1 MHTCA
6 ARFAWWAVR
15 VVGWPGR
22 RLGGTDDRGQPH
34 QGSEVLAGRRL
45 PDEPGELVE
54 LARSNDAPR
63 EIVEALQSLRKDSFD
78 GPNAVTAAMKD
89 AGVSDSGRARPQG
102 AAGPSETEGGDAIS
116 LLVRDHRAVEELFE
130 DFEQLGAD
138 QTSQRRR
145 VVDTIIEELSVHAAI
160 EEQELY
166 PFLRQEAPGGGEM
179 ADEGLEEHEEAKQLL
194 SSLRQMSADDAGFDS
209 TVAQLITDV
218 RHHVEEEENQFFPQL
233 REVTGADQLVELG
246 RRLQQARSTAPTTPQ

>member
-1 MHTCA
+1 MTEVNPIRA
-6 ARFAWWAVR
+6 QKF
-15 VVGWPGR
+15 
-22 RLGGTDDRGQPH
+22 LRGADYPM
-34 QGSEVLAGRRL
+34 SREA
-45 PDEPGELVE
+45 LVE

-63 EIVEALQSLRKDSFD
+63 EILEALQSLRKDSFD
-78 GPNAVTAAMKD
+78 GPDVVTAAMKD

-102 AAGPSETEGGDAIS
+102 AAGPSETEGNDAIS
-116 LLVRDHRAVEELFE
+116 LLIRDHRAVEELFE

-145 VVDTIIEELSVHAAI
+145 VVDTIIEELSVHATI

-194 SSLRQMSADDAGFDS
+194 SSLQQMSADDPGFDS

-233 REVTGADQLVELG
+233 REVTSADQLVELG
-246 RRLQQARSTAPTTPQ
+246 RRLQEARSTAPTTPQ